1 MRNRHPENR
10 AAIQF
15 DQRGPA
21 GCSRSFQA
29 GTLTAS
35 GQRQLW
41 LVRDRFPTLEW
52 ADLTMDDS
60 VTGEMVIRHREGHA
74 AAWHD
79 VRVHREE
86 VLRAF
91 PIQPG
96 QSSGKDTFSEP
107 PFLPDLP
114 PKRRCY

>member
-1 MRNRHPENR
+1 MYE
-10 AAIQF
+10 
-15 DQRGPA
+15 
-21 GCSRSFQA
+21 S
-29 GTLTAS
+29 
-35 GQRQLW
+35 
-41 LVRDRFPTLEW
+41 RFPTLEW

-96 QSSGKDTFSEP
+96 QSSGKDTF
-107 PFLPDLP
+107 
-114 PKRRCY
+114 KRAPVPSGFYPLEKAVLLIAKEIDSSLWDREDDGR